1 MTLKILEFEARRRQE
16 RYGMK
21 ASLLKSEARRY
32 GASSKDPEKT
42 EAEFLYKFKMIR
54 STFKNDDDVLK
65 ATENVS
71 SKLKRSNMFRDL
83 PIKPIESQT
92 ILDLL

>member
-1 MTLKILEFEARRRQE
+1 
-16 RYGMK
+16 
-21 ASLLKSEARRY
+21 
-32 GASSKDPEKT
+32 
-42 EAEFLYKFKMIR
+42 MIR